1 MNQDDYDKLLAEAK
15 KDHRRFKGYTPATRE
30 VDGKLVTSLVPNTVG
45 STPKVDWGQTEYTQE
60 VDKLP
65 DPKKRSERERVESLS
80 AKLWKAVQ
88 DHKPGEMELVL
99 KMLQAEAWK
108 QGRPVTYEDIKQLA
122 IEQMKLA
129 AAKAAQQPRS

>member
-1 MNQDDYDKLLAEAK
+1 VNQDDYDKLIAEAR
-15 KDHRRFKGYTPATRE
+15 KDDRKFKGYTAATRE
-30 VDGKLVTSLVPNTVG
+30 VNGKLVSSLVPNTQG
-45 STPKVDWGQTEYTQE
+45 NRGVDWGKQEYVQE

-80 AKLWKAVQ
+80 AKLWAAVQ
-88 DHKPGEMELVL
+88 NHQPGEMEVVL

-108 QGRPVTYEDIKQLA
+108 QGQPVTYEDVKQLA

-129 AAKAAQQPRS
+129 AAKAQQK